1 MDAHVVYSAGEW
13 KRVSMDG
20 MKCDRHSSAWAKAR
34 VLFPNLSTLYLCQH
48 CANTL
53 PLTGDY
59 TVTYETVT
67 V

>member
-1 MDAHVVYSAGEW
+1 MTAHVVYSAGEW

-20 MKCDRHSSAWAKAR
+20 NQCDRHPSARAKAR
-34 VLFPNLSTLYLCQH
+34 VLLPSLRELFFCGH
-48 CANTL
+48 CIATIHIE
-53 PLTGDY
+53 GEY